1 MAITERFLR
10 YVRVD
15 TQSDEYSETS
25 PTTEKQ
31 LHLSR
36 LLAEELRAVG
46 CPDAACDRFG
56 YVYAHLPA
64 APGHEQAPV
73 LGLIAHVDTAPDF
86 SGSEVSPRVIPD
98 YDGGDVELGG
108 GLWLR
113 CAAFPHLP
121 SLKGRTLITTDGK
134 TLLGAD
140 DKAGIAEIMDA
151 VERVQREGLPHGEL
165 AIVFTPDEE
174 VGEGTRHFDLERCG
188 AAFAYTVDGGP
199 EGEIV
204 YENFYAAQATVEF
217 SGFNVHPGSAKG
229 RMINAAQVAM
239 EFNAL
244 LPTADRPEYTEG
256 YEGFFHLLHMQGDT
270 AAARLVY
277 LIRDHDAHRFAFR
290 KETLTHCVDCLNT
303 RYGEGTVTMTLRD
316 QYPNMAEVISRP
328 ENRHLIDHAEAAIRS
343 VGLTPITQ
351 PIRGG
356 TDGATLSVRGLP
368 CPNLGTGGYAAHGPY
383 EHCTV
388 EGMQLCS
395 DILVSLIQSYAE

>member
-1 MAITERFLR
+1 M
-10 YVRVD
+10 
-15 TQSDEYSETS
+15 
-25 PTTEKQ
+25 
-31 LHLSR
+31 
-36 LLAEELRAVG
+36 
-46 CPDAACDRFG
+46 
-56 YVYAHLPA
+56 
-64 APGHEQAPV
+64 

-98 YDGGDVELGG
+98 YDGGDVDLGG

-151 VERVQREGLPHGEL
+151 VERVQREGIPHGEL

-174 VGEGTRHFDLERCG
+174 VGEGTRHFDLERYG

>member
-10 YVRVD
+10 YVRLD
-15 TQSDEYSETS
+15 TQSDEYSTAS

-31 LHLSR
+31 FHLSR
-36 LLAEELRAVG
+36 LLADELREIG
-46 CPDAACDRFG
+46 CPDADCDRFG

-64 APGHEQAPV
+64 TPGHEQAPT

-86 SGSEVSPRVIPD
+86 PAAEVHPRVIPG
-98 YDGGDVELGG
+98 YDGGDVELGNG
-108 GLWLR
+108 AWLR
-113 CAAFPHLP
+113 CDTFPHLP
-121 SLKGRTLITTDGK
+121 SLKGRTLITTDGT

-140 DKAGIAEIMDA
+140 DKAGIAEIMEA
-151 VERVQREGLPHGEL
+151 VDRVQREGIPHGEI
-165 AIVFTPDEE
+165 AVVFTPDEE
-174 VGEGTRHFDLERCG
+174 VGEGTRHFDFNRCD

-204 YENFYAAQATVEF
+204 YENFYAAQATVEIT
-217 SGFNVHPGSAKG
+217 GFNVHPGSAKG
-229 RMINAAQVAM
+229 RMVNASQVAM

-256 YEGFFHLLHMQGDT
+256 YEGFFHLTHMQGDT
-270 AAARLVY
+270 AGARLTY
-277 LIRDHDAHRFAFR
+277 LIRDHDARRFAFR
-290 KETLTHCVDCLNT
+290 KDTLAHCVDCLND
-303 RYGEGTVTMTLRD
+303 RYGKDTVLLSLRD
-316 QYPNMAEVISRP
+316 QYPNMAEVIQKP
-328 ENRHLIDHAEAAIRS
+328 ENQHLIAHAEDAIRS

-356 TDGATLSVRGLP
+356 TDGAALSVRGLP

-388 EGMQLCS
+388 EGMQLCCE
-395 DILVSLIQSYAE
+395 ILVALIQSYAE